1 LLPITREM
9 SDLLRDPARLEALA
23 RSGLMDSEPEEVFD
37 RLTRLATKLLGAP
50 VATMTLV
57 DDTRQYFKSAVGT
70 AVDQTPLSH
79 SFCQH
84 VVTGGAPLVVTNARL
99 DPRVCESAAIEDL
112 DVIAYCGV
120 PLTDAD
126 GNTFG
131 SFCAIEH
138 GPREWTEIEIE
149 ILTELAHNVMTELD
163 LRAANRAL
171 IAREHETRSIIETA
185 HDAFVAVDAA
195 HRIVDW
201 NPAAERLFG
210 WTAQEAV
217 GRPASETILPELG
230 TAWELER
237 YTSAGAPHLP
247 ALPVEVRAR
256 HRDGRALEVEVS
268 IAGVDTPEGPRFN
281 ALVRDIADRRAA
293 QLQREQLARV
303 VESTNDAVITVDLSG
318 TITSWNA
325 GAERLYGYSADEM
338 IGTPRVAPGAPDAS
352 CPDAGQLMP
361 RLIDGEHVTE
371 RARPRRRRDGS
382 LIYVDISAAPLRDES
397 GHVIGAT
404 SIARD
409 ITDQHRLEVDLEQSE
424 ARFRETFDEAPIGV
438 ALVGPNGRWLE
449 VNRALCEIVGYTEAE
464 LLALTFP
471 DITHPDDLDA
481 DLQQLGQV
489 LTGEIQTYQ
498 MEKRYF
504 HRAGHAIWAKQSVSL
519 VRDERGT
526 PLHFVTHIEDITRA
540 KAAESA
546 LREGRRLLDESQ
558 SVAGVGSWTWNLD
571 TGEPAWSVQ
580 QYLLHGVSPLSDAP
594 GLDQFLQLVH
604 AEDRDRVRT
613 KIFDIV
619 RNRQPFVDE
628 YRVALGGS
636 RVRML
641 SVRGD
646 YLAADPSVGL
656 PPRIAGTAQDVTA
669 ERAARIGREETENR
683 QRVLLSSLPDTMVV
697 LYDRD
702 LRCRFVQGALMKELG
717 VQRDAF
723 EGRLLSEIVTP
734 ARYETLEPAIQ
745 RALTGESGSLEYSA
759 GDGRTYAVD
768 IAPYRSED
776 RSITGAFSVWRDI
789 SQRRRMEDELRASR
803 EKALEASRLKSEF
816 VANMSHEIRTPLNG
830 VVSMAELLLDTPL
843 NGEQS
848 QYAQVAMTSA
858 EALMRVI
865 NDILDFSKIEA
876 GKLEIL
882 REDFSVRTAV
892 DDVAEIVGVKAA
904 ERGLALEVSV
914 DQEIAP
920 VITGDGNRVRQVLM
934 NLLSNAV
941 KFTSEGEVTVTVG
954 LQDGPGSSE
963 RLRLEVADTG
973 IGIDTEKLAALFAPF
988 SQADATT
995 TRRYGGTGLGLC
1007 ISKQLV
1013 ELMGGEIG
1021 CASEP
1026 GVGSRFWF
1034 TLPYEPG
1041 EGVETDLVGNDLTG
1055 ARVLVVDGDDA
1066 DREILASTL
1075 ASWAIDPDTAADGAT
1090 ALRQLRAAAE
1100 AGRPFETAL
1109 IAARLPD
1116 TDGLALV
1123 CEIGEVP
1130 ALRATRLIMV
1140 VSSPVEAAA
1149 ADAAGVAGQVAK
1161 PIRPSRLY
1169 NQLLA
1174 TLHHRAGAA
1183 QRAIAATAPAPV
1195 AGPVA
1200 GDGARVLVVEDN
1212 EINQFA
1218 AIRLL
1223 RSFGLTVDVAANGR
1237 EAITMSGRTEYT
1249 AVFMDCQMPDVDGYT
1264 ATRVIRRREQQTERH
1279 TPIIALTAH
1288 ALDGDREKC
1297 LTAGMDDYLSKPL
1310 RRQTIQDVL
1319 GRLPELRPAGATAAN
1334 VAGDVFD
1341 PAPLQEIGDA
1351 ETEGALAT
1359 MFLDQCAER
1368 LTAMHE
1374 AITAHDPDRLHG
1386 LAHGLKGSA
1395 ATVGATRMSEIAKAL
1410 CEIAS
1415 AGATAGTLELHAGLT
1430 DALAQ
1435 TQTALGGLISRAT
1448 A

>member
-1 LLPITREM
+1 M
-9 SDLLRDPARLEALA
+9 SDLLRDALRLDALR
-23 RSGLMDSEPEEVFD
+23 RSELMDSEPEEVFD
-37 RLTRLATKLLGAP
+37 RLTRLATKLLGTP

-57 DDTRQYFKSAVGT
+57 DDTRQYFKSSVGT
-70 AVDQTPLSH
+70 AVNQTPLSH

-84 VVTGGAPLVVTNARL
+84 VVTAGAPFVVTDARR
-99 DPRVCESAAIEDL
+99 DPRVRDNAAIEDL
-112 DVIAYCGV
+112 NVIAYCGV

-126 GNTFG
+126 GHTLG

-138 GPREWTEIEIE
+138 GPRHWTEIEIE
-149 ILTELAHNVMTELD
+149 ILTELAHNIMTELD

-171 IAREHETRSIIETA
+171 VARERETRSIIESA
-185 HDAFVAVDAA
+185 HDAFIAVDAD
-195 HRIVDW
+195 HVIVDW

-210 WTAQEAV
+210 WSAGEAIGTYV
-217 GRPASETILPELG
+217 SETILPDLAAG
-230 TAWELER
+230 YGPER
-237 YTSAGAPHLP
+237 HASASADMPS
-247 ALPVEVRAR
+247 LPVEVAAR
-256 HRDGRALEVEVS
+256 HRDGHVLQVEMSV
-268 IAGVDTPEGPRFN
+268 ARVDTPEGPRFN
-281 ALVRDIADRRAA
+281 ALVRDIAERRAA
-293 QLQREQLARV
+293 QIQREQLARV
-303 VESTNDAVITVDLSG
+303 VESTNDAIITVDLSG

-325 GAERLYGYSADEM
+325 GAQRLYGYSAEEV
-338 IGTPRVAPGAPDAS
+338 IGTRRVADEPHVDGPDS
-352 CPDAGQLMP
+352 KQLMA
-361 RLIDGEHVTE
+361 RLIAGEHVTE
-371 RARPRRRRDGS
+371 RACPRRHRDGTR
-382 LIYVDISAAPLRDES
+382 IYVDLSAAPLRDES
-397 GHVIGAT
+397 GKVIGAT

-409 ITDQHRLEVDLEQSE
+409 VTDQHRLEVDLEQSE

-449 VNRALCEIVGYTEAE
+449 VNRALCEIVGYSEAE
-464 LLALTFP
+464 LLERTFQ
-471 DITHPDDLDA
+471 DLTHPDDLQA
-481 DLQQLGQV
+481 DLARLGQV
-489 LTGEIQTYQ
+489 LTGEIQTHQ

-504 HRAGHAIWAKQSVSL
+504 HKDGHAIWAKQSVAL

-526 PLHFVTHIEDITRA
+526 PLHFVSHIEDITRA

-558 SVAGVGSWTWNLD
+558 SVAGVGSWTWNLENGD
-571 TGEPAWSVQ
+571 AAWSAQ
-580 QYLLHGVSPLSDAP
+580 QYLLHGVSPMADAP
-594 GLDQFLQLVH
+594 AREKFLEVVH
-604 AEDRDRVRT
+604 PDDRERVRATIEEIVRDRR
-613 KIFDIV
+613 
-619 RNRQPFVDE
+619 PFADE
-628 YRVALGGS
+628 YRVALPGG
-636 RVRML
+636 RARTL

-646 YLAADPSVGL
+646 YLAADPTVGL

-669 ERAARIGREETENR
+669 ERAARVEREEAEYR

-697 LYDRD
+697 LYDRE

-717 VQRDAF
+717 VERDAF
-723 EGRLLSEIVTP
+723 EGKLLSELVTP
-734 ARYETLEPAIQ
+734 ARLETLQPAIH
-745 RALTGESGSLEYSA
+745 RAFDGESGSLEYSA

-876 GKLEIL
+876 GKLEIVH
-882 REDFSVRTAV
+882 EDFSLHAAV
-892 DDVAEIVGVKAA
+892 DDVAEIVGVRAA
-904 ERGLALEVSV
+904 ERGLALDVSV
-914 DQEIAP
+914 DPDVAP
-920 VITGDGNRVRQVLM
+920 VVNGDGNRVRQVLM

-941 KFTSEGEVTVTVG
+941 KFTSEGEVIVTVT
-954 LQDGPGSSE
+954 LADGPGSDE

-973 IGIDTEKLAALFAPF
+973 IGIDTEKLAALFEPF

-1007 ISKQLV
+1007 ISRQLV
-1013 ELMGGEIG
+1013 ELMGGQIG

-1041 EGVETDLVGNDLTG
+1041 LGLEADLQGNDLTG
-1055 ARVLVVDGDDA
+1055 ARVLVVDGDAA
-1066 DREILASTL
+1066 DRESFESTL
-1075 ASWAIDPDTAADGAT
+1075 ASWGINPESAADGAG
-1090 ALRQLRAAAE
+1090 AVRLLRAAAE

-1116 TDGLALV
+1116 TDGPALV
-1123 CEIGEVP
+1123 REIGDVP
-1130 ALRATRLIMV
+1130 ALRSTRLIMV

-1149 ADAAGVAGQVAK
+1149 ADAAGINAHVAK

-1169 NQLLA
+1169 NQLLT
-1174 TLHHRAGAA
+1174 TLHRTGAVA
-1183 QRAIAATAPAPV
+1183 SSITATAAAPPAGV
-1195 AGPVA
+1195 VA
-1200 GDGARVLVVEDN
+1200 GDGRRVLVVEDN

-1218 AIRLL
+1218 AMRLL
-1223 RSFGLTVDVAANGR
+1223 RSFGLVVDVAANGR
-1237 EAITMSGRTEYT
+1237 EAIALTGSTEYS

-1264 ATRVIRRREQQTERH
+1264 ATRVIRRREEQTGRH

-1297 LTAGMDDYLSKPL
+1297 LAAGMDDYLSKPL
-1310 RRQTIQDVL
+1310 RLNTIRDVL
-1319 GRLPELRPAGATAAN
+1319 GRLPEFRRAVDDAAQM
-1334 VAGDVFD
+1334 ACEVFD
-1341 PAPLQEIGDA
+1341 PAPLQEIGDP
-1351 ETEGALAT
+1351 ETEVALAT
-1359 MFLDQCAER
+1359 MFLDQSADR
-1368 LTAMHE
+1368 LPAMHD
-1374 AITAHDPDRLHG
+1374 AITADDGERLHG

-1395 ATVGATRMSEIAKAL
+1395 ATIGATRMSEIAKEL
-1410 CEIAS
+1410 CEVAA
-1415 AGATAGTLELHAGLT
+1415 AGRTSGALELHSELS

-1435 TQTALGGLISRAT
+1435 TRAALGGLITRAT
-1448 A
+1448 S

>member
-1 LLPITREM
+1 M
-9 SDLLRDPARLEALA
+9 SDLLRDQARLDALA
-23 RSGLMDSEPEEVFD
+23 RSELMDSEPEEVFD
-37 RLTRLATKLLGAP
+37 RLTRLATKLLGAS

-57 DDTRQYFKSAVGT
+57 DDTRQYFKSSVGT
-70 AVDQTPLSH
+70 AVNQTPLSH

-84 VVTGGAPLVVTNARL
+84 VVAGGAPLVITDARI
-99 DPRVCESAAIEDL
+99 DPRVRDSAAIEDL
-112 DVIAYCGV
+112 GVIAYCGV

-126 GNTFG
+126 GHTLG

-138 GPREWTEIEIE
+138 SPRQWTEIEVE
-149 ILTELAHNVMTELD
+149 MLTELAHNIMTELD

-171 IAREHETRSIIETA
+171 IARERETRSIIESA

-195 HRIVDW
+195 HRVVDW
-201 NPAAERLFG
+201 NPAADRLFG
-210 WTAQEAV
+210 WTAKEAV
-217 GRPASETILPELG
+217 GRLTSETILPETGIGGGLQRHASG
-230 TAWELER
+230 GG
-237 YTSAGAPHLP
+237 SALP
-247 ALPVEVRAR
+247 ALPVELSAR
-256 HRDGRALEVEVS
+256 HRDGSELQVEVS
-268 IAGVDTPEGPRFN
+268 IARIDMPDGPRWN
-281 ALVRDIADRRAA
+281 ALVRDIGERRAA
-293 QLQREQLARV
+293 QIQREQLARV

-325 GAERLYGYSADEM
+325 GAERLYGYTAKEM
-338 IGTPRVAPGAPDAS
+338 IGTQQLAPATPATSCTDAE
-352 CPDAGQLMP
+352 QLMP
-361 RLIDGEHVTE
+361 RLLSGEHVTE
-371 RARPRRRRDGS
+371 RVRRRRHRDGS
-382 LIYVDISAAPLRDES
+382 LIYVDLSAAPLRDEN
-397 GHVIGAT
+397 GNVIGAT

-409 ITDQHRLEVDLEQSE
+409 VTDQHRLKVDLEESE

-464 LLALTFP
+464 LLERTFQ

-481 DLQQLGQV
+481 DLAKLGQV
-489 LTGEIQTYQ
+489 LAGEIQTYQ

-504 HRAGHAIWAKQSVSL
+504 HKDGHAIWAKLSVAL
-519 VRDERGT
+519 VRDGQGT
-526 PLHFVTHIEDITRA
+526 PLHFVSHIEDITRA

-558 SVAGVGSWTWNLD
+558 SVAGVGSWTWNLE
-571 TGEPAWSVQ
+571 TGDPAWSVQ
-580 QYLLHGVSPLSDAP
+580 QYLLHGVNPLSHAP
-594 GLDQFLQLVH
+594 ALDQFLELVH
-604 AEDRDRVRT
+604 PEDRERVRT
-613 KIFDIV
+613 RIFDIV
-619 RNRQPFVDE
+619 RNRKPFVDE

-636 RVRML
+636 RVRTL

-646 YLAADPSVGL
+646 YLAADPTVGL

-683 QRVLLSSLPDTMVV
+683 QRILLSSLPDTMVV

-702 LRCRFVQGALMKELG
+702 LRCRFVQGALMRELG
-717 VQRDAF
+717 VDRDAF
-723 EGRLLSEIVTP
+723 EGKLLSELVTP
-734 ARYETLEPAIQ
+734 ERLETLQAAIH
-745 RALTGESGSLEYSA
+745 RAFTGESGSLEYTA

-768 IAPYRSED
+768 IAPYRSEG

-789 SQRRRMEDELRASR
+789 SQRRQMDDELRASR

-865 NDILDFSKIEA
+865 SDILDFSKIEA

-882 REDFSVRTAV
+882 REDFSVRAAV
-892 DDVAEIVGVKAA
+892 EDVAEIVGVKAA
-904 ERGLALEVSV
+904 ERGLVLEVSV
-914 DQEIAP
+914 GHDVAP
-920 VITGDGNRVRQVLM
+920 VVNGDGNRVRQVLM

-941 KFTSEGEVTVTVG
+941 KFTSEGEVTVTVA
-954 LQDGPGSSE
+954 LADGPGSDE
-963 RLRLEVADTG
+963 QLRFEVTDTG
-973 IGIDTEKLAALFAPF
+973 IGIDTEKLAALFEPF

-1021 CASEP
+1021 CASQP
-1026 GVGSRFWF
+1026 GVGSRFSF
-1034 TLPYEPG
+1034 TLPYVPG
-1041 EGVETDLVGNDLTG
+1041 DGTEAELVGNDLTG
-1055 ARVLVVDGDDA
+1055 ARVLVVDGDPA
-1066 DREILASTL
+1066 DRETLQSTL
-1075 ASWAIDPDTAADGAT
+1075 TSWAIQPETAADGAT
-1090 ALRQLRAAAE
+1090 ALRLLRAAAE
-1100 AGRPFETAL
+1100 SGRPFETAL

-1123 CEIGEVP
+1123 REIGDVP
-1130 ALRATRLIMV
+1130 ALRSTRLIMV

-1149 ADAAGVAGQVAK
+1149 ADAAGVDAQVAK

-1169 NQLLA
+1169 NQLLS
-1174 TLHHRAGAA
+1174 TLHRTGATPP
-1183 QRAIAATAPAPV
+1183 AIGPTASTPAPGV
-1195 AGPVA
+1195 LA
-1200 GDGARVLVVEDN
+1200 GDGCRVLVVEDN
-1212 EINQFA
+1212 DINQFA
-1218 AIRLL
+1218 ALRLL
-1223 RSFGLTVDVAANGR
+1223 RSFGLVVDVAANGR
-1237 EAITMSGRTEYT
+1237 EAITLTGRTEYS

-1264 ATRVIRRREQQTERH
+1264 ATRVIRRREEQTGRH

-1288 ALDGDREKC
+1288 ALEGDREKC
-1297 LTAGMDDYLSKPL
+1297 LAAGMDDYLSKPL

-1319 GRLPELRPAGATAAN
+1319 GRLPEFEPAGACAE
-1334 VAGDVFD
+1334 AGCEVFD
-1341 PAPLQEIGDA
+1341 PGPLQEIGDP
-1351 ETEGALAT
+1351 ETEVALAT
-1359 MFLDQCAER
+1359 MFLDQSAER
-1368 LTAMHE
+1368 LPAMQA
-1374 AITAHDPDRLHG
+1374 AITADDADRLHG

-1395 ATVGATRMSEIAKAL
+1395 ATVGATRMSEIAAEL
-1410 CEIAS
+1410 CRIAS
-1415 AGATAGTLELHAGLT
+1415 AGRIAGALELHGELS

-1435 TQTALGGLISRAT
+1435 TRAALGGLITRAT

>member
-1 LLPITREM
+1 M
-9 SDLLRDPARLEALA
+9 SDLLRDAARLDALR

-37 RLTRLATKLLGAP
+37 RLTRLAAKLLGTS

-57 DDTRQYFKSAVGT
+57 DDTRQYFKSSLGT
-70 AVDQTPLSH
+70 AVNQTPLSH

-84 VVTGGAPLVVTNARL
+84 VVTGGAPLIVTDARN
-99 DPRVCESAAIEDL
+99 DPRVKDNSAIDDL

-126 GNTFG
+126 GHTLG

-138 GPREWTEIEIE
+138 APRQWTEIEIE
-149 ILTELAHNVMTELD
+149 ILTELAHNIMTELD
-163 LRAANRAL
+163 LRTANRAL
-171 IAREHETRSIIETA
+171 IAREQETRLIIESA
-185 HDAFVAVDAA
+185 HDAFVAVDAGY
-195 HRIVDW
+195 RIVDW

-217 GRPASETILPELG
+217 GQLASATILPELG
-230 TAWELER
+230 IGRGLER
-237 YTSAGAPHLP
+237 HASAGRSHLP
-247 ALPVEVRAR
+247 ALPVEVSAR
-256 HRDGRALEVEVS
+256 HRDGHELQVEVS
-268 IAGVDTPEGPRFN
+268 IARVDMPEGPRFN
-281 ALVRDIADRRAA
+281 ALIRDIAERRAA
-293 QLQREQLARV
+293 QIQREQLARV
-303 VESTNDAVITVDLSG
+303 VESTNDAVITVDMTG

-325 GAERLYGYSADEM
+325 GAERLYGFTAEEM
-338 IGTPRVAPGAPDAS
+338 IGTPQVAPGAPEAAYSDAET
-352 CPDAGQLMP
+352 LMP
-361 RLIDGEHVTE
+361 RLLAGEHVNE
-371 RARPRRRRDGS
+371 RARLRRRRDGS
-382 LIYVDISAAPLRDES
+382 RLYVALSAAPLRDEN
-397 GHVIGAT
+397 GKVVGAT
-404 SIARD
+404 SISRD
-409 ITDQHRLEVDLEQSE
+409 VTDQYRLEIHLEESE

-464 LLALTFP
+464 LLERTFQ
-471 DITHPDDLDA
+471 DITHPEDLDA
-481 DLQQLGQV
+481 DLAKLGQV

-504 HRAGHAIWAKQSVSL
+504 HKEGHAIWAKLSVAL

-526 PLHFVTHIEDITRA
+526 PLHFVSHIENITRA

-558 SVAGVGSWTWNLD
+558 SVAGVGSWTWNLE

-580 QYLLHGVSPLSDAP
+580 QYLLHGVSPLADAP
-594 GLDQFLQLVH
+594 ALDDFLELVH
-604 AEDRDRVRT
+604 PEDRERVRT

-619 RNRQPFVDE
+619 RKRDPFIDE

-636 RVRML
+636 RVRTL
-641 SVRGD
+641 SVRGA

-669 ERAARIGREETENR
+669 ERAARIGREEIENR

-697 LYDRD
+697 LYDRE

-717 VQRDAF
+717 VDRDAF
-723 EGRLLSEIVTP
+723 EGKLLSELVTP
-734 ARYETLEPAIQ
+734 ARLETLEAAIH
-745 RALTGESGSLEYSA
+745 RAFTGEPGSLEYSA

-789 SQRRRMEDELRASR
+789 SERRRMDDELRASR
-803 EKALEASRLKSEF
+803 EKAVEASRLKSEF

-843 NGEQS
+843 NSEQS

-876 GKLEIL
+876 GKLEIV
-882 REDFSVRTAV
+882 REDFAVRAAV

-914 DQEIAP
+914 GQDVTP
-920 VITGDGNRVRQVLM
+920 VINGDGNRVRQVLM
-934 NLLSNAV
+934 NLLSNAA
-941 KFTSEGEVTVTVG
+941 KFTSEGAVTVTVD
-954 LQDGPGSSE
+954 LVDGAGSDE
-963 RLRLEVADTG
+963 RLRFEVADTG
-973 IGIDTEKLAALFAPF
+973 IGIDTEKLAALFEPF

-1013 ELMGGEIG
+1013 ELMDGEIG

-1034 TLPYEPG
+1034 TLPYKPG
-1041 EGVETDLVGNDLTG
+1041 VGLESDLIGNDLTG
-1055 ARVLVVDGDDA
+1055 ARVLIVDGDA
-1066 DREILASTL
+1066 SDRETTQTTL
-1075 ASWAIDPDTAADGAT
+1075 ASWAIHPETAADGAT
-1090 ALRQLRAAAE
+1090 ALRLLRAAAE
-1100 AGRPFETAL
+1100 AGLPFETAL

-1116 TDGLALV
+1116 TDGLMLV
-1123 CEIGEVP
+1123 REIGDVP
-1130 ALRATRLIMV
+1130 ALRSTRLIMV

-1149 ADAAGVAGQVAK
+1149 ADAAGVDAQVAK

-1174 TLHHRAGAA
+1174 TLHRTAGGQA
-1183 QRAIAATAPAPV
+1183 AIAATASA
-1195 AGPVA
+1195 AGVLA
-1200 GDGARVLVVEDN
+1200 GDGRRVLVVEDN

-1218 AIRLL
+1218 AQRLL
-1223 RSFGLTVDVAANGR
+1223 RSFGLVVDVAANGR
-1237 EAITMSGRTEYT
+1237 EAITMTGRTEYS

-1264 ATRVIRRREQQTERH
+1264 ATRVIRRREEQTGRH

-1297 LTAGMDDYLSKPL
+1297 MSAGMDDYLSKPL

-1319 GRLPELRPAGATAAN
+1319 GRLREFRPADSGVADAACE
-1334 VAGDVFD
+1334 VFD
-1341 PAPLQEIGDA
+1341 PAPLQEIGDP
-1351 ETEGALAT
+1351 ETEVILAT
-1359 MFLDQCAER
+1359 MFLDQSADR
-1368 LTAMHE
+1368 LPAMRE
-1374 AITAHDPDRLHG
+1374 AIASGDAERLHG

-1395 ATVGATRMSEIAKAL
+1395 ATIGATRMSEIARAL
-1410 CEIAS
+1410 CEIAA
-1415 AGATAGTLELHAGLT
+1415 AGQTSGALDLHDDLS

-1435 TQTALGGLISRAT
+1435 TRSVLGGHITRAT
-1448 A
+1448 L

>member
-1 LLPITREM
+1 M
-9 SDLLRDPARLEALA
+9 SDLLRDPARLEALT
-23 RSGLMDSEPEEVFD
+23 RSELMDSPPEEVFD
-37 RLTRLATKLLGAP
+37 RLTRLAMKLLGAP

-70 AVDQTPLSH
+70 AVSQTPLSH

-84 VVTGGAPLVVTNARL
+84 VVTGGAPLVVTDARL
-99 DPRVCESAAIEDL
+99 DPRVSENAAVDDL

-126 GNTFG
+126 GNTLG

-149 ILTELAHNVMTELD
+149 ILTELAHNIMTELD

-171 IAREHETRSIIETA
+171 IARERETRSIIESA
-185 HDAFVAVDAA
+185 HDAFVAVDAG
-195 HRIVDW
+195 HRVVDW

-210 WTAQEAV
+210 WTAEEAV

-230 TAWELER
+230 TAWGLER
-237 YTSAGAPHLP
+237 YASAGGPHLP
-247 ALPVEVRAR
+247 ALPVEVTAR
-256 HRDGRALEVEVS
+256 HRDGRALDVEVS
-268 IAGVDTPEGPRFN
+268 IARADTPDGPRFN
-281 ALVRDIADRRAA
+281 ALVRDVADRRAA

-303 VESTNDAVITVDLSG
+303 VESTNDAVITVDLNG

-325 GAERLYGYSADEM
+325 GAERLYGYTAGEMVGIPQLAAGTPSADDS
-338 IGTPRVAPGAPDAS
+338 DAE
-352 CPDAGQLMP
+352 ALMP
-361 RLIDGEHVTE
+361 RLMAGEHVIE

-382 LIYVDISAAPLRDES
+382 RIYVDLSAAPLRDQ
-397 GHVIGAT
+397 GGQVIGAT

-409 ITDQHRLEVDLEQSE
+409 VTDQHRLEVDLEQSE

-449 VNRALCEIVGYTEAE
+449 VNRALCEIVGYSEAE
-464 LLALTFP
+464 LLALTFQ
-471 DITHPDDLDA
+471 DLSHPDDLDA
-481 DLQQLGQV
+481 DLQRLGQV

-504 HRAGHAIWAKQSVSL
+504 HKDGHTIWAKLSVSL
-519 VRDERGT
+519 IRDERGT
-526 PLHFVTHIEDITRA
+526 PLHFVSHIEDITRA

-558 SVAGVGSWTWNLD
+558 SVAGVGSWTWNLE

-594 GLDQFLQLVH
+594 ALDQFLELVH
-604 AEDRDRVRT
+604 PDDRERVRT

-619 RNRQPFVDE
+619 RDRQPFVDE

-636 RVRML
+636 RVRTL

-646 YLAADPSVGL
+646 YLAADPGVGL

-669 ERAARIGREETENR
+669 ERAAQIGREETENR

-697 LYDRD
+697 LYDPE

-723 EGRLLSEIVTP
+723 EGKLLSEIVTP
-734 ARYETLEPAIQ
+734 ARYESLEPAIT
-745 RALTGESGSLEYSA
+745 RALAGESGSLEYGA

-776 RSITGAFSVWRDI
+776 RSITGVFSVWRDI
-789 SQRRRMEDELRASR
+789 SQRKRMDDELRASR

-882 REDFSVRTAV
+882 REDFSVRAALE
-892 DDVAEIVGVKAA
+892 DVAEIVGVKAA
-904 ERGLALEVSV
+904 ERGLALDLSVGPEV
-914 DQEIAP
+914 AP
-920 VITGDGNRVRQVLM
+920 VMTGDGNRVRQVLM

-941 KFTSEGEVTVTVG
+941 KFTSEGDVTVTVD
-954 LQDGPGSSE
+954 LVDGPGNEE
-963 RLRLEVADTG
+963 RLRFEVADTG
-973 IGIDTEKLAALFAPF
+973 IGIDTEKLAALFEPF

-1007 ISKQLV
+1007 ISRQLV

-1021 CASEP
+1021 CTSEP

-1041 EGVETDLVGNDLTG
+1041 EGVEADLLGNDLTG
-1055 ARVLVVDGDDA
+1055 ARVLAVDGDDG

-1075 ASWAIDPDTAADGAT
+1075 ASWGIEPDSAADGAT
-1090 ALRQLRAAAE
+1090 ALRLLRAAAE

-1109 IAARLPD
+1109 VAARLPD

-1123 CEIGEVP
+1123 REIGEVP

-1149 ADAAGVAGQVAK
+1149 ADAAGVDAQVAK

-1169 NQLLA
+1169 NQLLT
-1174 TLHHRAGAA
+1174 TLHRTGAA
-1183 QRAIAATAPAPV
+1183 LRAIAATAPAPV
-1195 AGPVA
+1195 AGTLA
-1200 GDGARVLVVEDN
+1200 GDSRRVLVVEDN

-1237 EAITMSGRTEYT
+1237 EAITMSGRTDYT

-1264 ATRVIRRREQQTERH
+1264 ATRVIRRREEQTGRH

-1297 LTAGMDDYLSKPL
+1297 LAAGMDDYVSKPL
-1310 RRQTIQDVL
+1310 RRQTIQDLLV
-1319 GRLPELRPAGATAAN
+1319 RLPDLRPAGAIAADA
-1334 VAGDVFD
+1334 AGDVFD
-1341 PAPLQEIGDA
+1341 PAPLQEIGDP
-1351 ETEGALAT
+1351 ETEVTLAN
-1359 MFLDQCAER
+1359 MFLDQCAEQ
-1368 LTAMHE
+1368 LTDMHD
-1374 AITAHDPDRLHG
+1374 AITSEDPDRLHG

-1395 ATVGATRMSEIAKAL
+1395 ATVGATRMSEIARAL

-1430 DALAQ
+1430 EALAQ
-1435 TQTALGGLISRAT
+1435 TRTALGRCRG
-1448 A
+1448 

>member
-1 LLPITREM
+1 M
-9 SDLLRDPARLEALA
+9 SDLLRDPARLEALT
-23 RSGLMDSEPEEVFD
+23 RSELMDSEPEEVFD
-37 RLTRLATKLLGAP
+37 RLTRLATRLLGAP

-70 AVDQTPLSH
+70 PVNQTPLSH

-99 DPRVCESAAIEDL
+99 DPRVSENAAIDDL

-126 GNTFG
+126 GHTLG

-149 ILTELAHNVMTELD
+149 ILTELAHNIMTELD

-171 IAREHETRSIIETA
+171 MAREHETRSIIESA

-195 HRIVDW
+195 DLIVDW

-210 WTAQEAV
+210 WSAAEAV
-217 GRPASETILPELG
+217 GRAASETILPELG
-230 TAWELER
+230 TGGGLER
-237 YTSAGAPHLP
+237 YASAGGPHLP
-247 ALPVEVRAR
+247 ALPIEARAR
-256 HRDGRALEVEVS
+256 HRDGRTLEVEVS
-268 IAGVDTPEGPRFN
+268 IARADTPEGPRFN

-303 VESTNDAVITVDLSG
+303 VESTNDAVITVDLGG

-325 GAERLYGYSADEM
+325 GAERLYGYTAEQMVGVPQLATGTPSADDS
-338 IGTPRVAPGAPDAS
+338 DAE
-352 CPDAGQLMP
+352 ALMP
-361 RLIDGEHVTE
+361 RLMAGEHVIE

-382 LIYVDISAAPLRDES
+382 RIYVDLSAAPLRDEI
-397 GHVIGAT
+397 GQVIGAT

-409 ITDQHRLEVDLEQSE
+409 VTDQHRLELDLEQSE

-449 VNRALCEIVGYTEAE
+449 VNRALCEIVGYSEAE
-464 LLALTFP
+464 LLALTFQ
-471 DITHPDDLDA
+471 DISHPDDLEA
-481 DLQQLGQV
+481 DLQKLGQV
-489 LTGEIQTYQ
+489 LTGEILTYQ

-504 HRAGHAIWAKQSVSL
+504 HKNGHAIWAKLSVSL
-519 VRDERGT
+519 IRDERGT
-526 PLHFVTHIEDITRA
+526 PLHFVAHIEDITRA

-558 SVAGVGSWTWNLD
+558 SVAGVGSWTWNLEN
-571 TGEPAWSVQ
+571 GEPAWSVQ

-594 GLDQFLQLVH
+594 ALDQFLVLVH
-604 AEDRDRVRT
+604 PEDRERVRA

-619 RNRQPFVDE
+619 RDREPFVDE

-636 RVRML
+636 RVRTL

-646 YLAADPSVGL
+646 YLAADPGVGL

-697 LYDRD
+697 LYDHE
-702 LRCRFVQGALMKELG
+702 LRCRFVQGALMEELG
-717 VQRDAF
+717 AQRDAF
-723 EGRLLSEIVTP
+723 EGKLLSELVTP
-734 ARYETLEPAIQ
+734 ARLETLEPAIQ
-745 RALTGESGSLEYSA
+745 RALTGESGSLEYGA

-789 SQRRRMEDELRASR
+789 SQRRLMEDELRASR

-882 REDFSVRTAV
+882 REDFALRAAV
-892 DDVAEIVGVKAA
+892 DDVAEIVGMKAA

-914 DQEIAP
+914 AHEVAP

-941 KFTSEGEVTVTVG
+941 KFTSEGDVTVTVG
-954 LQDGPGSSE
+954 LVDGPGDEE
-963 RLRLEVADTG
+963 RVRLEVADTG
-973 IGIDTEKLAALFAPF
+973 IGIDAEKLAALFEPF

-1041 EGVETDLVGNDLTG
+1041 EGVEADLLGNDLTG

-1066 DREILASTL
+1066 DREILRSTL
-1075 ASWAIDPDTAADGAT
+1075 ASWAIAPDTAGDGTT
-1090 ALRQLRAAAE
+1090 AVRLLREAAE

-1123 CEIGEVP
+1123 REIGEVP
-1130 ALRATRLIMV
+1130 ALRTTRLIMV
-1140 VSSPVEAAA
+1140 VASPVEVAA
-1149 ADAAGVAGQVAK
+1149 ADAAGVDAQIAK

-1169 NQLLA
+1169 NQLLT
-1174 TLHHRAGAA
+1174 TLHRTVAA
-1183 QRAIAATAPAPV
+1183 HRAIAAAAPAPV
-1195 AGPVA
+1195 AAVLA
-1200 GDGARVLVVEDN
+1200 GDGGRVLVVEDN

-1264 ATRVIRRREQQTERH
+1264 ATRVIRRREQQTDRH

-1288 ALDGDREKC
+1288 ALEGDREKC
-1297 LTAGMDDYLSKPL
+1297 LAAGMDDYLSKPL
-1310 RRQTIQDVL
+1310 RRQSIRDVL
-1319 GRLPELRPAGATAAN
+1319 GRLPEFRPAGPPFSPPPATCS
-1334 VAGDVFD
+1334 
-1341 PAPLQEIGDA
+1341 IRRR
-1351 ETEGALAT
+1351 
-1359 MFLDQCAER
+1359 CR
-1368 LTAMHE
+1368 
-1374 AITAHDPDRLHG
+1374 R
-1386 LAHGLKGSA
+1386 S
-1395 ATVGATRMSEIAKAL
+1395 ATR
-1410 CEIAS
+1410 
-1415 AGATAGTLELHAGLT
+1415 
-1430 DALAQ
+1430 
-1435 TQTALGGLISRAT
+1435 RPR
-1448 A
+1448 

>member
-1 LLPITREM
+1 VPITREM
-9 SDLLRDPARLEALA
+9 SDLLRDPARLEALT

-37 RLTRLATKLLGAP
+37 RLTRLTTKLLGAP

-57 DDTRQYFKSAVGT
+57 DGARQYFKSAVGT
-70 AVDQTPLSH
+70 AVNQTPLSH

-84 VVTGGAPLVVTNARL
+84 VVTGGAPLVVTDARL
-99 DPRVCESAAIEDL
+99 DPRVSENRAVEDL

-126 GNTFG
+126 GNTLG

-149 ILTELAHNVMTELD
+149 ILTELAHNIMTELD

-171 IAREHETRSIIETA
+171 IAREHETRSIIESA
-185 HDAFVAVDAA
+185 HDAFVAFDAA

-210 WTAQEAV
+210 WTAEEAV
-217 GRPASETILPELG
+217 GRLASETILPEIGSELG
-230 TAWELER
+230 R
-237 YTSAGAPHLP
+237 YALAGGSHVP
-247 ALPVEVRAR
+247 ALPIEVGAR
-256 HRDGRALEVEVS
+256 HRDGPALEVEMSV
-268 IAGVDTPEGPRFN
+268 ARADTPEGLRLN
-281 ALVRDIADRRAA
+281 ALVRDIAGRRAA

-303 VESTNDAVITVDLSG
+303 VESTNDAVITVDLNG

-325 GAERLYGYSADEM
+325 GAERLYGYSAEAM
-338 IGTPRVAPGAPDAS
+338 IGTPQVAPGAAAADDSDAE
-352 CPDAGQLMP
+352 ALMP
-361 RLIDGEHVTE
+361 RLMAGEHVIE

-382 LIYVDISAAPLRDES
+382 RIYVDLSAAPLRDES
-397 GHVIGAT
+397 GQVIGAT

-409 ITDQHRLEVDLEQSE
+409 ITEQHRLELDLEQSE

-449 VNRALCEIVGYTEAE
+449 VNRALCDIVGYTEAE
-464 LLALTFP
+464 LLALTFQ
-471 DITHPDDLDA
+471 DISHPDDLDA
-481 DLQQLGQV
+481 DLQKLSQV
-489 LTGEIQTYQ
+489 LSGEIQTYQ

-504 HRAGHAIWAKQSVSL
+504 HKDGHAIWAKLSVSL
-519 VRDERGT
+519 IRDERGT
-526 PLHFVTHIEDITRA
+526 PLHFVSHIEDITRA

-558 SVAGVGSWTWNLD
+558 SVAGVGSWTWNLEN
-571 TGEPAWSVQ
+571 GEPAWSVQ
-580 QYLLHGVSPLSDAP
+580 QHLLHGVSPLSEAP
-594 GLDQFLQLVH
+594 ALDDFLALVH
-604 AEDRDRVRT
+604 PDDRERVRT

-619 RNRQPFVDE
+619 RNREPFVDE
-628 YRVALGGS
+628 YRVALAGS
-636 RVRML
+636 RVRTL
-641 SVRGD
+641 SVRGA

-669 ERAARIGREETENR
+669 ERAAQIGREETENR

-697 LYDRD
+697 LYDSE
-702 LRCRFVQGALMKELG
+702 LRCRFVQGALMQELG
-717 VQRDAF
+717 VERDAF
-723 EGRLLSEIVTP
+723 EDKLLSDLVTP
-734 ARYETLEPAIQ
+734 ARLETLEPAIH
-745 RALTGESGSLEYSA
+745 RALSGESGSLEYSA
-759 GDGRTYAVD
+759 GDGRTYSVD

-789 SQRRRMEDELRASR
+789 SQRRLIDDELRASR

-882 REDFSVRTAV
+882 REDFSVRAAV
-892 DDVAEIVGVKAA
+892 DDIAEIVGIKAA
-904 ERGLALEVSV
+904 ERGLVLEVSV
-914 DQEIAP
+914 SPDVAP

-941 KFTSEGEVTVTVG
+941 KFTSEGEVTATVS
-954 LQDGPGSSE
+954 LLDGPGSE
-963 RLRLEVADTG
+963 DRLRFEVTDTG
-973 IGIDTEKLAALFAPF
+973 IGIDTEKLAALFEPF

-1007 ISKQLV
+1007 ISKKLV

-1041 EGVETDLVGNDLTG
+1041 DGLEADLVGTDLTG
-1055 ARVLVVDGDDA
+1055 ARVLVVDSDDD
-1066 DREILASTL
+1066 DRETLKTTL
-1075 ASWAIDPDTAADGAT
+1075 ASWAIDPETAADGIG
-1090 ALRQLRAAAE
+1090 ALRLLRAAAE

-1109 IAARLPD
+1109 IAARLSD

-1123 CEIGEVP
+1123 REIGDVP
-1130 ALRATRLIMV
+1130 ALRSTRLIMV
-1140 VSSPVEAAA
+1140 VASPVEAAA
-1149 ADAAGVAGQVAK
+1149 ADAAGVDAQVAK

-1169 NQLLA
+1169 NQLLT
-1174 TLHHRAGAA
+1174 TLHRTGAA
-1183 QRAIAATAPAPV
+1183 QRAIAATAPAPAASV
-1195 AGPVA
+1195 VA
-1200 GDGARVLVVEDN
+1200 GDGSRVLVVEDN

-1223 RSFGLTVDVAANGR
+1223 RSFGLVVDVAANGR
-1237 EAITMSGRTEYT
+1237 EAITMSGRTTYT

-1264 ATRVIRRREQQTERH
+1264 ATRVIRRREEHTGHR

-1288 ALDGDREKC
+1288 ALEGDREKC
-1297 LTAGMDDYLSKPL
+1297 LAAGMDDYLSKPL

-1319 GRLPELRPAGATAAN
+1319 GRLPELQPAGAPPANAA
-1334 VAGDVFD
+1334 GEVFD
-1341 PAPLQEIGDA
+1341 PAPLQEIGDP
-1351 ETEGALAT
+1351 ETEVALAT
-1359 MFLDQCAER
+1359 MFLDQCTER

-1374 AITAHDPDRLHG
+1374 AITADDPDRLHG

-1395 ATVGATRMSEIAKAL
+1395 ATVGATRMSEIAKTL

-1415 AGATAGTLELHAGLT
+1415 AGQTTGATELHAGLT

-1435 TQTALGGLISRAT
+1435 TRTALDGLISRAT
-1448 A
+1448 AA

>member
-1 LLPITREM
+1 M
-9 SDLLRDPARLEALA
+9 SDLLRDVLRLDALR
-23 RSGLMDSEPEEVFD
+23 RSELMDSEPEEVFD
-37 RLTRLATKLLGAP
+37 RLTRLATKLLGTP

-57 DDTRQYFKSAVGT
+57 DDTRQYFKSSVGT
-70 AVDQTPLSH
+70 AVNQTPLSH

-84 VVTGGAPLVVTNARL
+84 VVAEGAPLVVVDART
-99 DPRVCESAAIEDL
+99 DPRVKDNAAIEDL

-120 PLTDAD
+120 PLTDAV
-126 GNTFG
+126 GHTLG

-138 GPREWTEIEIE
+138 GPRQWTEIEIE
-149 ILTELAHNVMTELD
+149 ILTELAHNIMTELD

-171 IAREHETRSIIETA
+171 IARERETRSIIESA
-185 HDAFVAVDAA
+185 HDAFIAVDAD
-195 HRIVDW
+195 HLIVDW
-201 NPAAERLFG
+201 NPAAEQLFG
-210 WTAQEAV
+210 WSADEVIGTYV
-217 GRPASETILPELG
+217 SETILPDLAAG
-230 TAWELER
+230 YGLER
-237 YTSAGAPHLP
+237 HASAAADIPT
-247 ALPVEVRAR
+247 LPVEVAAR
-256 HRDGRALEVEVS
+256 HRDGVELQVEVS
-268 IAGVDTPEGPRFN
+268 VARVDTPEGPRFN
-281 ALVRDIADRRAA
+281 ALVRDIAERRAA
-293 QLQREQLARV
+293 QIQREQLARV
-303 VESTNDAVITVDLSG
+303 VESTNDAVITVDLAG

-325 GAERLYGYSADEM
+325 GAERLYGFAAEEM
-338 IGTPRVAPGAPDAS
+338 IGTSQTAPRTPNATRSDAEE
-352 CPDAGQLMP
+352 LMP
-361 RLIDGEHVTE
+361 RLIAGEHVTE
-371 RARPRRRRDGS
+371 RARPRRHRDGS
-382 LIYVDISAAPLRDES
+382 RIYVDLSAAPLRDEH
-397 GHVIGAT
+397 GNVIGAT

-409 ITDQHRLEVDLEQSE
+409 VTDQHRLELHLEQSE
-424 ARFRETFDEAPIGV
+424 ARFRETFDEAPIGI

-464 LLALTFP
+464 MLERTFQ
-471 DITHPDDLDA
+471 DISHPDDLPA
-481 DLQQLGQV
+481 DLARLSQV
-489 LTGEIQTYQ
+489 LTGEIRTYQ

-504 HRAGHAIWAKQSVSL
+504 HKDGHAIWAKLSVAL

-526 PLHFVTHIEDITRA
+526 PLHFVSHIEDITRA

-558 SVAGVGSWTWNLD
+558 SVAGVGSWTWNLEN
-571 TGEPAWSVQ
+571 GEPAWSVQ
-580 QYLLHGVSPLSDAP
+580 QYLLHGVNPLSDAP
-594 GLDQFLQLVH
+594 PLDDFLKLVH
-604 AEDRDRVRT
+604 PDDRERVRT

-619 RNRQPFVDE
+619 AKREPFVDE
-628 YRVALGGS
+628 YRVALSGS
-636 RVRML
+636 RVRTL

-669 ERAARIGREETENR
+669 ERAARIEREETEYR
-683 QRVLLSSLPDTMVV
+683 QSVLLSSLPDTMVV
-697 LYDRD
+697 LYDQE

-717 VQRDAF
+717 ADRDAF
-723 EGRLLSEIVTP
+723 EGKLLSELVTP
-734 ARYETLEPAIQ
+734 ARLESLEPAIQ
-745 RALTGESGSLEYSA
+745 RAFGGESGSLEYTA
-759 GDGRTYAVD
+759 GDGRHYSVD

-789 SQRRRMEDELRASR
+789 SQRRRMDDELRASR

-876 GKLEIL
+876 GKLEIV
-882 REDFSVRTAV
+882 REDFSLHAAV

-914 DQEIAP
+914 DPEVAP
-920 VITGDGNRVRQVLM
+920 VINGDGNRVRQVLM

-954 LQDGPGSSE
+954 LADGPGSE
-963 RLRLEVADTG
+963 ELVRFEVADTG
-973 IGIDTEKLAALFAPF
+973 IGIDTEKLATLFASF

-1021 CASEP
+1021 CSSQR

-1034 TLPYEPG
+1034 TVPYEAG
-1041 EGVETDLVGNDLTG
+1041 LGLEADRLGNDLTG
-1055 ARVLVVDGDDA
+1055 ARVLIVDGEAA
-1066 DREILASTL
+1066 DRETFTGTL
-1075 ASWAIDPDTAADGAT
+1075 ATWGITPDSAADGAA
-1090 ALRQLRAAAE
+1090 ALRLLRAAAD

-1116 TDGLALV
+1116 TDGMALV
-1123 CEIGEVP
+1123 REIADVP
-1130 ALRATRLIMV
+1130 ALRSTRLMMI

-1149 ADAAGVAGQVAK
+1149 ADAAGINGQVAK

-1169 NQLLA
+1169 NQLLT
-1174 TLHHRAGAA
+1174 TLHRTGKP
-1183 QRAIAATAPAPV
+1183 AIAATASAPSV
-1195 AGPVA
+1195 GIVP
-1200 GDGARVLVVEDN
+1200 GDGCRVLVVEDN

-1223 RSFGLTVDVAANGR
+1223 RSFGLVVDVAANGR
-1237 EAITMSGRTEYT
+1237 EAITMTGNAEYS

-1264 ATRVIRRREQQTERH
+1264 ATRVIRRREERSGRH

-1297 LTAGMDDYLSKPL
+1297 LAAGMDDYLSKPL
-1310 RRQTIQDVL
+1310 RRHTIRDVL
-1319 GRLPELRPAGATAAN
+1319 GRLPEFTPADDAVTEATCE
-1334 VAGDVFD
+1334 VFD
-1341 PAPLQEIGDA
+1341 PAPLQEIGDP
-1351 ETEGALAT
+1351 ETEVALAT
-1359 MFLDQCAER
+1359 MFLDQSAER
-1368 LTAMHE
+1368 LPAMHE
-1374 AITAHDPDRLHG
+1374 AIASHDAGRLHG

-1395 ATVGATRMSEIAKAL
+1395 ATVGATRMSEIANEL
-1410 CEIAS
+1410 CEVAA
-1415 AGATAGTLELHAGLT
+1415 AGRTSGALELHAELA

-1435 TQTALGGLISRAT
+1435 TRAVLSGHISRAT
-1448 A
+1448 T

>member
-1 LLPITREM
+1 
-9 SDLLRDPARLEALA
+9 
-23 RSGLMDSEPEEVFD
+23 MDSEPEEVFD

-50 VATMTLV
+50 VATITLI
-57 DDTRQYFKSAVGT
+57 DDTRQYFKSSVGT

-84 VVTGGAPLVVTNARL
+84 VVTHGAPLVVSDARL
-99 DPRVCESAAIEDL
+99 DPRVSDNAAIEDL

-126 GNTFG
+126 GHTLG

-138 GPREWTEIEIE
+138 GPRQWTEIEIE
-149 ILTELAHNVMTELD
+149 ILTELAHNIMTELD

-171 IAREHETRSIIETA
+171 IAREHETRSIIESA
-185 HDAFVAVDAA
+185 HDGFVAVDAS

-210 WTAQEAV
+210 WTAAEAV
-217 GRPASETILPELG
+217 GQLASETILPGISPGCGLDRH
-230 TAWELER
+230 A
-237 YTSAGAPHLP
+237 SAAGSHLP
-247 ALPVEVRAR
+247 ALPVELSAR
-256 HRDGRALEVEVS
+256 HRDGRELQVEVS
-268 IAGVDTPEGPRFN
+268 VARVDTPQGPRFN
-281 ALVRDIADRRAA
+281 ALVRDIAERRTA
-293 QLQREQLARV
+293 QIQREQLARV
-303 VESTNDAVITVDLSG
+303 VESTNDAVITVDLTG
-318 TITSWNA
+318 IITSWNA
-325 GAERLYGYSADEM
+325 GAERLYGYSAEEM
-338 IGTPRVAPGAPDAS
+338 IGTHQTAPIKHAVDSDAER
-352 CPDAGQLMP
+352 LMP
-361 RLIDGEHVTE
+361 RLMAGEHVNE
-371 RARPRRRRDGS
+371 RARPRRHRDGS
-382 LIYVDISAAPLRDES
+382 RLFVDLSAAPLRDEA
-397 GHVIGAT
+397 GNVIGAT
-404 SIARD
+404 SIARNV
-409 ITDQHRLEVDLEQSE
+409 TDQHRLELDLEESE
-424 ARFRETFDEAPIGV
+424 ARFRETFDEAPIGI

-449 VNRALCEIVGYTEAE
+449 VNRALCEIVGYSEPE
-464 LLALTFP
+464 LLQLTFQ
-471 DITHPDDLDA
+471 DITHPDDLEA
-481 DLQQLGQV
+481 DLRKLGQV
-489 LTGEIQTYQ
+489 LSGEIQTYQ

-504 HRAGHAIWAKQSVSL
+504 HKEGHAIWARLSVAL

-526 PLHFVTHIEDITRA
+526 PLHFVSHIEDITRA
-540 KAAESA
+540 RAAESA

-558 SVAGVGSWTWNLD
+558 SVAGVGSWTWNLVN
-571 TGEPAWSVQ
+571 GEPAWSVQ

-594 GLDQFLQLVH
+594 PLDQFLDLVH
-604 AEDRDRVRT
+604 PDDRERVRT

-619 RNRQPFVDE
+619 RKREPFADE

-636 RVRML
+636 RVRTL
-641 SVRGD
+641 SVRGA

-669 ERAARIGREETENR
+669 ERAAHIGREETENR

-717 VQRDAF
+717 VDRDAF
-723 EGRLLSEIVTP
+723 EGKPLSELVTP
-734 ARYETLEPAIQ
+734 ARLETLEPAIH
-745 RALTGESGSLEYSA
+745 RALTGEPGSLEYTA

-789 SQRRRMEDELRASR
+789 SQRRRMDDELRASR

-830 VVSMAELLLDTPL
+830 VVSMAELLLGTPL

-876 GKLEIL
+876 GKLEIV
-882 REDFSVRTAV
+882 REDFSLRAAV
-892 DDVAEIVGVKAA
+892 EDVAEIVGVKAA

-914 DQEIAP
+914 GNEVAP
-920 VITGDGNRVRQVLM
+920 VVNGDGNRVRQVLM

-941 KFTSEGEVTVTVG
+941 KFTSEGEVTVTVA
-954 LQDGPGSSE
+954 LADGPGSDE
-963 RLRLEVADTG
+963 QLRVEVADTG
-973 IGIDTEKLAALFAPF
+973 IGIDTEQLAALFEPF

-1013 ELMGGEIG
+1013 ELMGGQIG
-1021 CASEP
+1021 CSSEP
-1026 GVGSRFWF
+1026 GAGSRFWF
-1034 TLPYEPG
+1034 TLPYAPG
-1041 EGVETDLVGNDLTG
+1041 LGQEADLLGNDLTG
-1055 ARVLVVDGDDA
+1055 ARVLVVDGDPA
-1066 DREILASTL
+1066 DRQALEATL
-1075 ASWAIDPDTAADGAT
+1075 ASWAVHPDSASDGAS
-1090 ALRQLRAAAE
+1090 AVRLLRAAAE

-1123 CEIGEVP
+1123 REIGDVP

-1140 VSSPVEAAA
+1140 VSSPAEAAA
-1149 ADAAGVAGQVAK
+1149 ADAAGVDAQVAK

-1169 NQLLA
+1169 NQLLT
-1174 TLHHRAGAA
+1174 TLHRTGAA
-1183 QRAIAATAPAPV
+1183 QPAIAATASAPA
-1195 AGPVA
+1195 AGVLA

-1218 AIRLL
+1218 ALRLL

-1237 EAITMSGRTEYT
+1237 EAITLTGRTEYG

-1264 ATRVIRRREQQTERH
+1264 ATRVIRRREEPSGRH

-1297 LTAGMDDYLSKPL
+1297 LAAGMDDYVSKPL
-1310 RRQTIQDVL
+1310 RRQTIRDVL
-1319 GRLPELRPAGATAAN
+1319 GRLPSSSPPGSPL
-1334 VAGDVFD
+1334 
-1341 PAPLQEIGDA
+1341 PAPAAISSIPRRCRRS
-1351 ETEGALAT
+1351 AT
-1359 MFLDQCAER
+1359 PRPRSPWPRCSWTSPRSGCRPCAR
-1368 LTAMHE
+1368 PSPQTMPTAC
-1374 AITAHDPDRLHG
+1374 TAWPTG
-1386 LAHGLKGSA
+1386 
-1395 ATVGATRMSEIAKAL
+1395 
-1410 CEIAS
+1410 
-1415 AGATAGTLELHAGLT
+1415 
-1430 DALAQ
+1430 
-1435 TQTALGGLISRAT
+1435 
-1448 A
+1448 

>member
-1 LLPITREM
+1 M
-9 SDLLRDPARLEALA
+9 SDPLRDALRLDALR
-23 RSGLMDSEPEEVFD
+23 RSELMDSKPEEVFD
-37 RLTRLATKLLGAP
+37 RLTRLATKLLGTP

-57 DDTRQYFKSAVGT
+57 DDTRQYFKSSVGT
-70 AVDQTPLSH
+70 TVNQTPLSH

-84 VVTGGAPLVVTNARL
+84 VVTGGVPLVVTDARQ
-99 DPRVCESAAIEDL
+99 DPRVKDNAAIEDL

-126 GNTFG
+126 GHTLG

-138 GPREWTEIEIE
+138 GPRQWTEIEIE
-149 ILTELAHNVMTELD
+149 ILTELAHNIMTELD

-171 IAREHETRSIIETA
+171 IARERETRLIIENA
-185 HDAFVAVDAA
+185 HDAFIAIDADQL
-195 HRIVDW
+195 IVDW
-201 NPAAERLFG
+201 NPSAERLFG
-210 WTAQEAV
+210 WSAGDAI
-217 GRPASETILPELG
+217 GRYVSETILPDLATG
-230 TAWELER
+230 YDLER
-237 YTSAGAPHLP
+237 HASVAADLP
-247 ALPVEVRAR
+247 ALPVEVTAR
-256 HRDGRALEVEVS
+256 HHDGRELQVEVS
-268 IAGVDTPEGPRFN
+268 IARVDTPAGRRCN
-281 ALVRDIADRRAA
+281 ALIRDIAERRAS

-303 VESTNDAVITVDLSG
+303 VESTNDAVITVDLTG
-318 TITSWNA
+318 TITSWNG
-325 GAERLYGYSADEM
+325 GAERLYGFGAEEM
-338 IGTPRVAPGAPDAS
+338 IGTAQSQAAEATGTTHPGA
-352 CPDAGQLMP
+352 GGLML
-361 RLIDGEHVTE
+361 RLIAGEHVTE
-371 RARPRRRRDGS
+371 RAVARRHRNGS
-382 LIYVDISAAPLRDES
+382 RLYVDLSAAPLRDPD
-397 GHVIGAT
+397 GTVIGAT

-409 ITDQHRLEVDLEQSE
+409 VTDQHRLEVNLEQSE

-449 VNRALCEIVGYTEAE
+449 VNRALCEIVGYSEAE
-464 LLALTFP
+464 LLERTFQ
-471 DITHPDDLDA
+471 DISHPDDLEA
-481 DLQQLGQV
+481 DLAKLGQV

-504 HRAGHAIWAKQSVSL
+504 HKDGHSIWAKLSVAL

-526 PLHFVTHIEDITRA
+526 PLHFVSHIENITRA

-558 SVAGVGSWTWNLD
+558 SVAGVGSWTWNLE
-571 TGEPAWSVQ
+571 TGDPAWSVQ
-580 QYLLHGVSPLSDAP
+580 QYLLHGVNPLSAAP
-594 GLDQFLQLVH
+594 AMDDFLALVH
-604 AEDRDRVRT
+604 PEDRERVRT

-619 RNRQPFVDE
+619 RHRQPFVDE
-628 YRVALGGS
+628 YRVALGSG
-636 RVRML
+636 RVRTL

-656 PPRIAGTAQDVTA
+656 PPRIAGTAQDITA
-669 ERAARIGREETENR
+669 ERAARIGREQIEYR

-697 LYDRD
+697 LYDRE
-702 LRCRFVQGALMKELG
+702 LRCRFVQGALMTELG
-717 VQRDAF
+717 VDRDAF
-723 EGRLLSEIVTP
+723 EGKLLSELVPTT
-734 ARYETLEPAIQ
+734 RLETLEPAIQ
-745 RALTGESGSLEYSA
+745 RAFTGESGSLEYSA
-759 GDGRTYAVD
+759 GDGRAYAVD
-768 IAPYRSED
+768 IAPYHSED
-776 RSITGAFSVWRDI
+776 RTITGAFSVWRDI
-789 SQRRRMEDELRASR
+789 SQRRRLDDELRASR

-876 GKLEIL
+876 GKLEIA
-882 REDFSVRTAV
+882 REDFSVLAAV
-892 DDVAEIVGVKAA
+892 DDVAEIVGVRAA

-914 DQEIAP
+914 DPDVAP
-920 VITGDGNRVRQVLM
+920 VIIGDGNRVRQVLL

-941 KFTSEGEVTVTVG
+941 KFTSEGEVTVTVA
-954 LQDGPGSSE
+954 LADIDDDQ
-963 RLRLEVADTG
+963 LRFEVADTG
-973 IGIDTEKLAALFAPF
+973 IGIDAEKLAALFEPF

-1041 EGVETDLVGNDLTG
+1041 LGLEADLHGHDLTG
-1055 ARVLVVDGDDA
+1055 ARVLVVDGDA
-1066 DREILASTL
+1066 DTRASLQTTL
-1075 ASWAIDPDTAADGAT
+1075 ASWGIRPETAGEGGA
-1090 ALRQLRAAAE
+1090 ALDVLRTAAE

-1109 IAARLPD
+1109 IAAQLPD
-1116 TDGLALV
+1116 SDGPALAR
-1123 CEIGEVP
+1123 EIGDVP
-1130 ALRATRLIMV
+1130 ALRATRLIMT
-1140 VSSPVEAAA
+1140 VSSPAEAAA
-1149 ADAAGVAGQVAK
+1149 ADAAGVQAQVAK

-1174 TLHHRAGAA
+1174 TLHRTGTG
-1183 QRAIAATAPAPV
+1183 QTAIVAPAP
-1195 AGPVA
+1195 APGPAPVPA
-1200 GDGARVLVVEDN
+1200 ASVVSGDGCHVLVVEDN

-1223 RSFGLTVDVAANGR
+1223 RSFGLVVDVAANGR
-1237 EAITMSGRTEYT
+1237 EAIMMTGSTEYS

-1264 ATRVIRRREQQTERH
+1264 ATRVIRRREEQTGRH

-1297 LTAGMDDYLSKPL
+1297 LSVGMDDYLSKPL
-1310 RRQTIQDVL
+1310 RRDAIQNVL
-1319 GRLPELRPAGATAAN
+1319 GRLAEFRPADRSGDSAGAATS
-1334 VAGDVFD
+1334 DVFD
-1341 PAPLQEIGDA
+1341 PAPLQEIGDP
-1351 ETEGALAT
+1351 ETEVVLAT
-1359 MFLDQCAER
+1359 MFLDQSADR
-1368 LTAMHE
+1368 LPAMRE
-1374 AITAHDPDRLHG
+1374 AIAAHDAQRLHG

-1395 ATVGATRMSEIAKAL
+1395 ATVGATRMSEIAKEL
-1410 CEIAS
+1410 CEIAAAGQT
-1415 AGATAGTLELHAGLT
+1415 AGALDLHDELA

-1435 TQTALGGLISRAT
+1435 TRAVLSGHISRW
-1448 A
+1448 

>member
-1 LLPITREM
+1 M
-9 SDLLRDPARLEALA
+9 SDLLRDPARLEALT
-23 RSGLMDSEPEEVFD
+23 RSELMDSEPEEVFD
-37 RLTRLATKLLGAP
+37 RLTRLATRLLGAP

-70 AVDQTPLSH
+70 AVNQTPLSH

-99 DPRVCESAAIEDL
+99 DPRVSENAAIDDL

-126 GNTFG
+126 GNTLG

-149 ILTELAHNVMTELD
+149 ILTELAHNIMTELD

-171 IAREHETRSIIETA
+171 VAREHETRSIIESA

-195 HRIVDW
+195 DLIVDW

-210 WTAQEAV
+210 WTAAEAV
-217 GRPASETILPELG
+217 GRAASETILPELG
-230 TAWELER
+230 TGWGLER
-237 YTSAGAPHLP
+237 YASAGGPHLP
-247 ALPVEVRAR
+247 ALPIEVRAR
-256 HRDGRALEVEVS
+256 HRDGRTLEVEVS
-268 IAGVDTPEGPRFN
+268 IARADTPEGPRFN

-303 VESTNDAVITVDLSG
+303 VESTNDAVITVDLGG

-325 GAERLYGYSADEM
+325 GAERLYGYTAEQMVGIPQLATGTPSADDS
-338 IGTPRVAPGAPDAS
+338 DAE
-352 CPDAGQLMP
+352 ALMP
-361 RLIDGEHVTE
+361 RLMAGEHVIE

-382 LIYVDISAAPLRDES
+382 RIYVDLSAAPLRDES
-397 GHVIGAT
+397 GQVIGAT

-409 ITDQHRLEVDLEQSE
+409 VTDQHRLELDLEESE

-449 VNRALCEIVGYTEAE
+449 VNRALCEIVGYSEAE
-464 LLALTFP
+464 LLALTFQ
-471 DITHPDDLDA
+471 DISHPDDLEA
-481 DLQQLGQV
+481 DLQKLGQV
-489 LTGEIQTYQ
+489 LAGEILTYQ

-504 HRAGHAIWAKQSVSL
+504 HKDGHAIWAKLSVSL
-519 VRDERGT
+519 IRDERGT
-526 PLHFVTHIEDITRA
+526 PLHFVAHIEDITRA

-558 SVAGVGSWTWNLD
+558 SVAGVGSWTWNLEN
-571 TGEPAWSVQ
+571 GEPAWSVQ

-594 GLDQFLQLVH
+594 ALDPFLALVH
-604 AEDRDRVRT
+604 PEDRERVRT

-619 RNRQPFVDE
+619 RHRQPFVDE

-636 RVRML
+636 RVRTL

-697 LYDRD
+697 LYDHD
-702 LRCRFVQGALMKELG
+702 LRCRFVQGALMEELG
-717 VQRDAF
+717 AQREAF
-723 EGRLLSEIVTP
+723 EGKLLSELVTP
-734 ARYETLEPAIQ
+734 ARLETLEPAIQ
-745 RALTGESGSLEYSA
+745 RALTGESGSLEYGA

-789 SQRRRMEDELRASR
+789 SQRRLMEDELRASR

-882 REDFSVRTAV
+882 REDFALRAAV
-892 DDVAEIVGVKAA
+892 DDVAEIVGMKAA

-914 DQEIAP
+914 AHEVAP

-941 KFTSEGEVTVTVG
+941 KFTSAGDVTVTVG
-954 LQDGPGSSE
+954 LVDGPGDEE
-963 RLRLEVADTG
+963 RVRLEVADTG
-973 IGIDTEKLAALFAPF
+973 IGIDAEKLAALFEPF

-1026 GVGSRFWF
+1026 GMGSRFWF

-1041 EGVETDLVGNDLTG
+1041 EGVEADLLGNDLTG

-1066 DREILASTL
+1066 DREILRSTL
-1075 ASWAIDPDTAADGAT
+1075 ASWGIAPDTAGDGAT
-1090 ALRQLRAAAE
+1090 AVRLLREAAE
-1100 AGRPFETAL
+1100 AGRPVETAL
-1109 IAARLPD
+1109 ITARLPD

-1123 CEIGEVP
+1123 REIGEVP
-1130 ALRATRLIMV
+1130 ALRTTRLIMV
-1140 VSSPVEAAA
+1140 VASPVEAAA
-1149 ADAAGVAGQVAK
+1149 ADAAGVDAQIAK

-1169 NQLLA
+1169 NQLLT
-1174 TLHHRAGAA
+1174 TLHRTVAA
-1183 QRAIAATAPAPV
+1183 HRAIAAAAPAPV
-1195 AGPVA
+1195 SAVLA
-1200 GDGARVLVVEDN
+1200 GDGGRVLVVEDN

-1264 ATRVIRRREQQTERH
+1264 ATRVIRRREQQTDRH

-1288 ALDGDREKC
+1288 ALEGDREKC
-1297 LTAGMDDYLSKPL
+1297 LAAGMDDYLSKPL
-1310 RRQTIQDVL
+1310 RRQSIRDVL
-1319 GRLPELRPAGATAAN
+1319 GRLPELRPAGPPVVAAT
-1334 VAGDVFD
+1334 GDVFD
-1341 PAPLQEIGDA
+1341 PAPLREIGDP
-1351 ETEGALAT
+1351 ETEVTLAT

-1368 LTAMHE
+1368 LTAMHD
-1374 AITAHDPDRLHG
+1374 AIADDDPDRLHG

-1435 TQTALGGLISRAT
+1435 TRTALGGLISRAT
-1448 A
+1448 AA

>member
-1 LLPITREM
+1 M
-9 SDLLRDPARLEALA
+9 SDLLRAAARLDALR
-23 RSGLMDSEPEEVFD
+23 RSELMGSEPEAVFD
-37 RLTRLATKLLGAP
+37 RLTRLATKLLGTP
-50 VATMTLV
+50 VVQMTLV
-57 DDTRQYFKSAVGT
+57 DDTRQYFKSSVGT
-70 AVDQTPLSH
+70 AVNQTPLSH

-84 VVTGGAPLVVTNARL
+84 VVTAGAPLVVTDARL
-99 DPRVCESAAIEDL
+99 DPRVKDNAAIEDL

-126 GNTFG
+126 GHTLG
-131 SFCAIEH
+131 SFCAIDH
-138 GPREWTEIEIE
+138 GPRQWTEIEVE
-149 ILTELAHNVMTELD
+149 VLTELAHNIMTELD

-171 IAREHETRSIIETA
+171 IAREQETRSIIESA
-185 HDAFVAVDAA
+185 HDAFVGVDAT

-210 WTAQEAV
+210 WTAREAV
-217 GRPASETILPELG
+217 GRLASDTILPELG
-230 TAWELER
+230 TSGGLER
-237 YTSAGAPHLP
+237 HASPGGSHLP
-247 ALPVEVRAR
+247 ALPVELSAR
-256 HRDGRALEVEVS
+256 HRDGRELQVEVS
-268 IAGVDTPEGPRFN
+268 IARVDTPEGPRFN
-281 ALVRDIADRRAA
+281 ALVRDIAERRAA
-293 QLQREQLARV
+293 QIQREQLARV
-303 VESTNDAVITVDLSG
+303 VESTNDAVITVDLTG

-325 GAERLYGYSADEM
+325 GAERLYGYTAAEM
-338 IGTPRVAPGAPDAS
+338 IGAPQAAPVTPNAT
-352 CPDAGQLMP
+352 CPDTEELMP
-361 RLIDGEHVTE
+361 RLIAGEHVTQ

-382 LIYVDISAAPLRDES
+382 RIYVDLSAAPLRDED
-397 GHVIGAT
+397 GDVIGAT

-409 ITDQHRLEVDLEQSE
+409 VTDQHRLELDLEESE

-449 VNRALCEIVGYTEAE
+449 VNRALCDIVGYTEAE
-464 LLALTFP
+464 LLERTFQEIS
-471 DITHPDDLDA
+471 DPDDLDA
-481 DLQQLGQV
+481 DLAKLRQV
-489 LTGEIQTYQ
+489 LAGEIQTYQ

-504 HRAGHAIWAKQSVSL
+504 HKDGHVIWAKLSVAL
-519 VRDERGT
+519 VRDVRGT
-526 PLHFVTHIEDITRA
+526 PLHFVSHIEDITRA

-594 GLDQFLQLVH
+594 ALDQFLELVH
-604 AEDRDRVRT
+604 AEDRERVRT
-613 KIFDIV
+613 RIFDIV
-619 RNRQPFVDE
+619 RKREPFVDE

-636 RVRML
+636 RVRTL

-646 YLAADPSVGL
+646 YLAADAGLGL

-702 LRCRFVQGALMKELG
+702 LRCRFVQGALMNELG
-717 VQRDAF
+717 VERDAF
-723 EGRLLSEIVTP
+723 EGKLLSELVTP
-734 ARYETLEPAIQ
+734 ARLETLEPAIH
-745 RALTGESGSLEYSA
+745 RALTGESGSLEYTA

-789 SQRRRMEDELRASR
+789 SQRRRMDDELRASR

-830 VVSMAELLLDTPL
+830 VVSMAELLLDTQL
-843 NGEQS
+843 NGEQA

-876 GKLEIL
+876 GKLEIVH
-882 REDFSVRTAV
+882 EDFSVHAAV
-892 DDVAEIVGVKAA
+892 EDVAEIVGVRAA
-904 ERGLALEVSV
+904 ERGLALDVSV
-914 DQEIAP
+914 GPEVAP
-920 VITGDGNRVRQVLM
+920 VINGDGNRVRQVLM

-941 KFTSEGEVTVTVG
+941 KFTSKGEVTVTVA
-954 LQDGPGSSE
+954 LADGPASDE
-963 RLRLEVADTG
+963 RLRFEVADTG
-973 IGIDTEKLAALFAPF
+973 IGIDTEELAGLFEPF

-995 TRRYGGTGLGLC
+995 TRRHGGTGLGLC

-1013 ELMGGEIG
+1013 ELMDGEIG
-1021 CASEP
+1021 CTSTP

-1041 EGVETDLVGNDLTG
+1041 LGQEADLLGDDLTG
-1055 ARVLVVDGDDA
+1055 ARVLVVDGDAA
-1066 DREILASTL
+1066 DRDALRTML
-1075 ASWAIDPDTAADGAT
+1075 ASWAVRPDIAGDRAT
-1090 ALRQLRAAAE
+1090 ALRLLRAAAE

-1109 IAARLPD
+1109 IAAHLPD
-1116 TDGLALV
+1116 ADGLSLV
-1123 CEIGEVP
+1123 REIGDVP
-1130 ALRATRLIMV
+1130 ALRSTRLIMV

-1149 ADAAGVAGQVAK
+1149 ADAAGVDAQVAK

-1169 NQLLA
+1169 NQLLT
-1174 TLHHRAGAA
+1174 TLHRAGAG
-1183 QRAIAATAPAPV
+1183 QPAIATTASAPE
-1195 AGPVA
+1195 AGVLA
-1200 GDGARVLVVEDN
+1200 GDGCQVLVVEDN

-1223 RSFGLTVDVAANGR
+1223 RSFGLVVDVAANGR
-1237 EAITMSGRTEYT
+1237 QAITMTGRTEYS

-1264 ATRVIRRREQQTERH
+1264 ATRVIRRREGQTGRH

-1297 LTAGMDDYLSKPL
+1297 LAAGMDDYLSKPL

-1319 GRLPELRPAGATAAN
+1319 GRLPEFEAGADG
-1334 VAGDVFD
+1334 VCEVFD
-1341 PAPLQEIGDA
+1341 PAPLQEIGDP
-1351 ETEGALAT
+1351 ETEVALAT
-1359 MFLDQCAER
+1359 MFLDQSDER
-1368 LTAMHE
+1368 LPAMRD
-1374 AITAHDPDRLHG
+1374 AITSDDADRLHG

-1395 ATVGATRMSEIAKAL
+1395 ATVGATRMSEVARAL
-1410 CEIAS
+1410 CEVAA
-1415 AGATAGTLELHAGLT
+1415 AGQTSGALELHAELS

-1435 TQTALGGLISRAT
+1435 TRAVLGGRIGRAT

>member
-1 LLPITREM
+1 M
-9 SDLLRDPARLEALA
+9 SDLLRDAARLDALR
-23 RSGLMDSEPEEVFD
+23 RSELMDSEPEEVFD
-37 RLTRLATKLLGAP
+37 RLTRLATKLLGTS

-57 DDTRQYFKSAVGT
+57 DDTRQYFKSSVGT
-70 AVDQTPLSH
+70 AVNQTPLSH

-84 VVTGGAPLVVTNARL
+84 VVTGGAPLIVTDARN
-99 DPRVCESAAIEDL
+99 DPRVKDSEAIEDL

-126 GNTFG
+126 GNTLG

-138 GPREWTEIEIE
+138 GPRQWTEIEIE
-149 ILTELAHNVMTELD
+149 ILTELAHNIMTELD

-171 IAREHETRSIIETA
+171 IAREHETRSIIDGA
-185 HDAFVAVDAA
+185 HDAFIAVDAG

-217 GRPASETILPELG
+217 GQLASETILPEIG
-230 TAWELER
+230 IGFGLER
-237 YTSAGAPHLP
+237 HPAAGRSHLP
-247 ALPVEVRAR
+247 ALPVELSAR
-256 HRDGRALEVEVS
+256 HRDGHELQVEVS
-268 IAGVDTPEGPRFN
+268 IARVDLPEGPRFN
-281 ALVRDIADRRAA
+281 ALVRDIAERHAA
-293 QLQREQLARV
+293 QIQREQLARV
-303 VESTNDAVITVDLSG
+303 VESTNDAVITVDLAG
-318 TITSWNA
+318 TITSWND
-325 GAERLYGYSADEM
+325 GAERLYGLTAEEM
-338 IGTPRVAPGAPDAS
+338 IGTPQIAPATRHAAYADAET
-352 CPDAGQLMP
+352 LMP
-361 RLIDGEHVTE
+361 RLMAGEHVTE

-382 LIYVDISAAPLRDES
+382 RIYVDLSAAPLRDES
-397 GHVIGAT
+397 GNVIGAT

-409 ITDQHRLEVDLEQSE
+409 VTEQHRLELDLEESE
-424 ARFRETFDEAPIGV
+424 ARFRETFDEAPIGI

-449 VNRALCEIVGYTEAE
+449 VNRALCGIVGYTEAE
-464 LLALTFP
+464 MLERTFQ
-471 DITHPDDLDA
+471 DITHPDDLEA
-481 DLQQLGQV
+481 DLARLRQV
-489 LTGEIQTYQ
+489 LAGEIPTYQ

-504 HRAGHAIWAKQSVSL
+504 HKDGHAIWAKLSVAL

-526 PLHFVTHIEDITRA
+526 PLHCVSHIEDITRA

-558 SVAGVGSWTWNLD
+558 SVAGVGSWTWNLE

-580 QYLLHGVSPLSDAP
+580 QYLLHGVNPLSDAP
-594 GLDQFLQLVH
+594 ALHDFLELVH
-604 AEDRDRVRT
+604 PEDRERVRT

-619 RNRQPFVDE
+619 RNRAPFIDE
-628 YRVALGGS
+628 YRVTLGGS

-646 YLAADPSVGL
+646 YLAADASMGL

-669 ERAARIGREETENR
+669 ERAARVVREETENR

-697 LYDRD
+697 LYDRE

-717 VQRDAF
+717 VDRDAF
-723 EGRLLSEIVTP
+723 EGKLLSELVTP
-734 ARYETLEPAIQ
+734 ARLETLEPAIH
-745 RALTGESGSLEYSA
+745 RAFTGESGSLEYSA

-789 SQRRRMEDELRASR
+789 SQRRRMDDELRASR

-876 GKLEIL
+876 GKLEIV
-882 REDFSVRTAV
+882 REDFSVRAAV
-892 DDVAEIVGVKAA
+892 QDVAEIVGVKAA

-914 DQEIAP
+914 GHDVAP
-920 VITGDGNRVRQVLM
+920 AINGDGNRVRQVLM

-941 KFTSEGEVTVTVG
+941 KFTSAGEVTVTVD
-954 LQDGPGSSE
+954 LIDGAGSDVQ
-963 RLRLEVADTG
+963 LRFAVADTG
-973 IGIDTEKLAALFAPF
+973 IGIDTETLAALFEPF

-1007 ISKQLV
+1007 ISRQLV
-1013 ELMGGEIG
+1013 ELMDGEIG
-1021 CASEP
+1021 CGSEP

-1041 EGVETDLVGNDLTG
+1041 VGQEADLKGNDLTG
-1055 ARVLVVDGDDA
+1055 ARVLVVDGDA
-1066 DREILASTL
+1066 PDRETTQTTL
-1075 ASWAIDPDTAADGAT
+1075 ASWAIHPETAGDGAT
-1090 ALRQLRAAAE
+1090 ALRLLRAAAE

-1123 CEIGEVP
+1123 REIGDVP
-1130 ALRATRLIMV
+1130 ALRSTRLIMV

-1149 ADAAGVAGQVAK
+1149 ADAAGIDAQVAK

-1174 TLHHRAGAA
+1174 TLHRTPAG
-1183 QRAIAATAPAPV
+1183 QTAIAATTAAV
-1195 AGPVA
+1195 GVLA
-1200 GDGARVLVVEDN
+1200 GDGCQVLVVEDN

-1218 AIRLL
+1218 ALRLL
-1223 RSFGLTVDVAANGR
+1223 RSFGLVVDVAANGR
-1237 EAITMSGRTEYT
+1237 EAITMTGRTEYS

-1264 ATRVIRRREQQTERH
+1264 ATRVIRRREEQTGRH

-1297 LTAGMDDYLSKPL
+1297 MSAGMDDYLSKPL

-1319 GRLPELRPAGATAAN
+1319 GRLPEFQPTGPA
-1334 VAGDVFD
+1334 VADAVCEVFD
-1341 PAPLQEIGDA
+1341 PAPLQEIGDP
-1351 ETEGALAT
+1351 ETEVALAT
-1359 MFLDQCAER
+1359 MFLDQSADR
-1368 LTAMHE
+1368 LPAMRE
-1374 AITAHDPDRLHG
+1374 AIAFEDAERLHG

-1395 ATVGATRMSEIAKAL
+1395 ATIGATRMSEIAKTL
-1410 CEIAS
+1410 CEIAA
-1415 AGATAGTLELHAGLT
+1415 AGQTSGAMDLHAELS

-1435 TQTALGGLISRAT
+1435 TRAVLGGHISRAT
-1448 A
+1448 G

>member
-1 LLPITREM
+1 M

-23 RSGLMDSEPEEVFD
+23 RAELMDSEPEEVFD
-37 RLTRLATKLLGAP
+37 RLTRLATKLLGTP

-57 DDTRQYFKSAVGT
+57 DDRRQYFKSSVGT
-70 AVDQTPLSH
+70 AVNETPLSH

-84 VVTGGAPLVVTNARL
+84 VVTGAAPLVVTDARQ
-99 DPRVCESAAIEDL
+99 DPRVKDNGAVEDL

-126 GNTFG
+126 GQTLG

-138 GPREWTEIEIE
+138 RPREWTDIEIE
-149 ILTELAHNVMTELD
+149 ILTELAHNIMTELD

-171 IAREHETRSIIETA
+171 IAREHETRTIIESA
-185 HDAFVAVDAA
+185 HDAFIAVDAD
-195 HRIVDW
+195 HLIVDW

-210 WTAQEAV
+210 WSAGEAV
-217 GRPASETILPELG
+217 GTYVSETILPDL
-230 TAWELER
+230 TAGYGLER
-237 YTSAGAPHLP
+237 HASAAADLP
-247 ALPVEVRAR
+247 SLPVEVTAR
-256 HRDGRALEVEVS
+256 HRDGHPLEVEVS
-268 IAGVDTPEGPRFN
+268 IARVQTPDGPRFN
-281 ALVRDIADRRAA
+281 ALVRDIAERRAA
-293 QLQREQLARV
+293 QVQREQLARV
-303 VESTNDAVITVDLSG
+303 VESTNDAVITVDLHG

-325 GAERLYGYSADEM
+325 GAERLYGLPAQEMVGTVQTAPAPAD
-338 IGTPRVAPGAPDAS
+338 GSR
-352 CPDAGQLMP
+352 PDAGQLMA
-361 RLIDGEHVTE
+361 RLSAGEHIIE
-371 RARPRRRRDGS
+371 RALPRRHRNGS
-382 LIYVDISAAPLRDES
+382 RIFVDLSAAPLRDAD
-397 GHVIGAT
+397 GNVIGAT

-409 ITDQHRLEVDLEQSE
+409 VTEQHRLELDLEQSE
-424 ARFRETFDEAPIGV
+424 ARFRETFDEAPIGM

-449 VNRALCEIVGYTEAE
+449 VNRALCDIVGYTESE
-464 LLALTFP
+464 LLALSFQ
-471 DITHPDDLDA
+471 DISHPDDLDA
-481 DLQQLGQV
+481 DVEKLGQV
-489 LTGEIQTYQ
+489 LAGEIQTYQ

-504 HRAGHAIWAKQSVSL
+504 HKAGHAIWVKLSVSL
-519 VRDERGT
+519 VRDAHGT
-526 PLHFVTHIEDITRA
+526 PLHFVSHVEDITRA

-558 SVAGVGSWTWNLD
+558 SIAGVGSWTWNLD
-571 TGEPAWSVQ
+571 SGEPAWSVQ

-594 GLDQFLQLVH
+594 PLDDFLALVH
-604 AEDRDRVRT
+604 PEDRERVRT
-613 KIFDIV
+613 RIFDIV
-619 RNRQPFVDE
+619 RKREPFVDE

-646 YLAADPSVGL
+646 YLAGDPSVGL

-702 LRCRFVQGALMKELG
+702 LRCTFVEGALMKELSIP
-717 VQRDAF
+717 RDAY
-723 EGRLLSEIVTP
+723 EGRALSEVITP
-734 ARYETLEPAIQ
+734 DRLDALEPAIH
-745 RALTGESGSLEYSA
+745 RALGGESGSLEYTA
-759 GDGRTYAVD
+759 GDGRTYSVD

-789 SQRRRMEDELRASR
+789 SQRRRMDDELRASR

-830 VVSMAELLLDTPL
+830 VVSMAELLLDTSL
-843 NGEQS
+843 SGEQS

-882 REDFSVRTAV
+882 REDFSVRAAV

-904 ERGLALEVSV
+904 ERGLALEVTVGQDVASV
-914 DQEIAP
+914 T
-920 VITGDGNRVRQVLM
+920 TGDGNRVRQVLM

-941 KFTSEGEVTVTVG
+941 KFTSEGDVAVSVDIV
-954 LQDGPGSSE
+954 DGPGSEE
-963 RLRLEVADTG
+963 RLRFEVTDTG
-973 IGIDTEKLAALFAPF
+973 IGIDAEKLAALFEPF

-1013 ELMGGEIG
+1013 ELMGGAIG
-1021 CASEP
+1021 CDSQP
-1026 GVGSRFWF
+1026 GAGSRFWF
-1034 TLPYEPG
+1034 TVPYVPG
-1041 EGVETDLVGNDLTG
+1041 VGLEADLLGNDLTG
-1055 ARVLVVDGDDA
+1055 ARVLVVDSDA
-1066 DREILASTL
+1066 QDRATLQSTL
-1075 ASWAIDPDTAADGAT
+1075 ASWGIEPDSAADGAA
-1090 ALRQLRAAAE
+1090 ALRLLRAAAE

-1109 IAARLPD
+1109 IAMRLPD
-1116 TDGLALV
+1116 TDGPRLV
-1123 CEIGEVP
+1123 REIGDIP
-1130 ALRATRLIMV
+1130 ALRSTRLIMV
-1140 VSSPVEAAA
+1140 VSSPIEAAA
-1149 ADAAGVAGQVAK
+1149 ADAAEVHAQVAK

-1169 NQLLA
+1169 NQLLT
-1174 TLHHRAGAA
+1174 TLHRTGAA
-1183 QRAIAATAPAPV
+1183 ARAIAADASA
-1195 AGPVA
+1195 AASGGLG
-1200 GDGARVLVVEDN
+1200 GDGGRVLVVEDN

-1218 AIRLL
+1218 AITLL
-1223 RSFGLTVDVAANGR
+1223 RSFGLLVDLAANGR
-1237 EAITMSGRTEYT
+1237 EAITLTGATEYN

-1264 ATRVIRRREQQTERH
+1264 ATRVIRRREEQTGRH

-1288 ALDGDREKC
+1288 ALEGDREKC
-1297 LTAGMDDYLSKPL
+1297 LAAGMDDYLSKPL

-1319 GRLPELRPAGATAAN
+1319 GRLPEFAPARAATDAAGA
-1334 VAGDVFD
+1334 VFD
-1341 PAPLQEIGDA
+1341 PAPLQEIGDP
-1351 ETEGALAT
+1351 ETEVALAT
-1359 MFLDQCAER
+1359 MFLDQSAER
-1368 LTAMHE
+1368 LPAMHD
-1374 AITAHDPDRLHG
+1374 AITADNSDRLHG

-1410 CEIAS
+1410 CDVAA
-1415 AGATAGTLELHAGLT
+1415 AGRTTGTLELHAELT

-1435 TQTALGGLISRAT
+1435 TRTALGGLITRAT